1 MNICYKQTGPTKTS
15 DWQSRVKINHHTDL
29 VEKSSKLSKIMP
41 PKSSSLKLLRDAVQ
55 NSPMNYFRY
64 IYLHTNSIKIE
75 ALISA
80 MLISMDINAG
90 IGSESVTFL

>member
-15 DWQSRVKINHHTDL
+15 DWQSRVKINHHT
-29 VEKSSKLSKIMP
+29 EIMP
-41 PKSSSLKLLRDAVQ
+41 PKSSSLKLLRDAGQ